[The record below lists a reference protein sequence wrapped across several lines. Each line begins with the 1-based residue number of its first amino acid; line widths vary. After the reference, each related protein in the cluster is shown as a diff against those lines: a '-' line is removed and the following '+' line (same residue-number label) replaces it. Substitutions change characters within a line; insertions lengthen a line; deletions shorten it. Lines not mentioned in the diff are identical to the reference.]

1 MVAIGLTRK
10 RHLTAGCQKPVLY
23 GNIKQGYPVANAVT
37 PLKNG
42 VRDLLRGLYSFI
54 TMILLKRLT
63 WVRWYRTGSACQRY
77 SRKLKSVLFF
87 VLIVTW
93 NCTVIKVIKGLK

>member
-1 MVAIGLTRK
+1 MGAIGLIRK
-10 RHLTAGCQKPVLY
+10 RHPTVGCQKPVLY
-23 GNIKQGYPVANAVT
+23 GNIRQSYPVANAVT

-42 VRDLLRGLYSFI
+42 EKDLLRGLYSFI
-54 TMILLKRLT
+54 TMILPKRLT

-93 NCTVIKVIKGLK
+93 NCMADKVIKGLK